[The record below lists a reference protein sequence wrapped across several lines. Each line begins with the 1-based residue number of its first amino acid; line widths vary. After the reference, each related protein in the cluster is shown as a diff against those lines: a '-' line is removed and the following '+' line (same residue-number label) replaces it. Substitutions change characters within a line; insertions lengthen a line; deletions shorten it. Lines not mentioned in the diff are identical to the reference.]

1 MSLRLTYLLIL
12 LCACSLSAQTHNYPF
27 QSEAPIANFTLNEN
41 DTLRYEGHYRF
52 ENAYQVIEDMLTDKR
67 PLDFAESVFASIF
80 FIRSHAR
87 LIIIIPMNMT
97 RCL

>member
-1 MSLRLTYLLIL
+1 MKSFYLLIL

-52 ENAYQVIEDMLTDKR
+52 ENAYQVIYNENNKNISYPINSPFL
-67 PLDFAESVFASIF
+67 
-80 FIRSHAR
+80 
-87 LIIIIPMNMT
+87 
-97 RCL
+97 